1 MKYKAGDN
9 VIVQGKEVK
18 IISAY
23 TEKEECSGAYEDVY
37 RISVDGLEIEVYEG
51 DIEREAYFN

>member
-1 MKYKAGDN
+1 MKYKVGDN

-18 IISAY
+18 IIKAY

-37 RISVDGLEIEVYEG
+37 RVSVDGLEIEVYEG
-51 DIEREAYFN
+51 DIEGKSKWN